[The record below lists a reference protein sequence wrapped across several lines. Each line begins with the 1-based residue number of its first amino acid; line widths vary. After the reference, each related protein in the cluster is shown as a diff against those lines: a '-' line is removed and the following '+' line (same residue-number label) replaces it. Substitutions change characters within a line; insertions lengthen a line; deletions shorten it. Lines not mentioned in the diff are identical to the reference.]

1 MYLQINLPFLVFA
14 LAAMLLLTPR
24 NRWAA
29 IPVTLI
35 PMLLLTAIF
44 DNLIIAS
51 GIVAYDAAK
60 ISGWMIG
67 IAPIED
73 FFYTVAAVLLVPSVW
88 VYLGK
93 VKK

>member
-1 MYLQINLPFLVFA
+1 MYLAINIPFVAFA
-14 LAAMLLLTPR
+14 LVAMLLLTPR
-24 NRWAA
+24 NRWAGQL
-29 IPVTLI
+29 VTLI

-44 DNLIIAS
+44 DNLIIGS
-51 GIVAYDAAK
+51 GIVAYDTAK

-73 FFYTVAAVLLVPSVW
+73 FFYTVAAVLLIPAVW
-88 VYLGK
+88 TYLGR